1 MNLRQWIKYLVYGYA
16 PGLSGSFP
24 YFGVRV
30 FFTRGSKSF
39 RAACEQG
46 VFESSNV
53 RVLNHFVQPGT
64 WMFDVGCNIGLMSVP
79 VLRQFPEVSVLA
91 FEPSAN
97 VLPSLQRTV
106 VHNPFGDRWRLVPK
120 AVGAAVGKT
129 SFCLSSRRDSLFDG
143 MKNTRRAPLAAE
155 VQVEVTTLD
164 CEWRNLGCPRV
175 TMIKCDV
182 EGAELS
188 VLTGAASLVRDC
200 SPAILLEWNSINLQA
215 YECDPSEL
223 LKWAADTGYDIH
235 ALPHA
240 IQVRTSR
247 ELELSM
253 LYTESFLLLPVT
265 VQGEIQKAR
274 VVEQSQ

>member
-1 MNLRQWIKYLVYGYA
+1 
-16 PGLSGSFP
+16 
-24 YFGVRV
+24 
-30 FFTRGSKSF
+30 
-39 RAACEQG
+39 
-46 VFESSNV
+46 
-53 RVLNHFVQPGT
+53 
-64 WMFDVGCNIGLMSVP
+64 
-79 VLRQFPEVSVLA
+79 
-91 FEPSAN
+91 
-97 VLPSLQRTV
+97 
-106 VHNPFGDRWRLVPK
+106 
-120 AVGAAVGKT
+120 
-129 SFCLSSRRDSLFDG
+129 
-143 MKNTRRAPLAAE
+143 
-155 VQVEVTTLD
+155 
-164 CEWRNLGCPRV
+164 
-175 TMIKCDV
+175 MIKCDV